1 MKPPHHHQDFIL
13 EEDVLVKMLRIV
25 HSIAQDLEKLGNKK
39 SLPIKQ
45 TNEFNEV
52 VHDDASYKDNVIE
65 KNNVYIFLVNVT
77 PSKRSIDWPF
87 TSTLT
92 SQYPIID
99 LEQPPQFDDL
109 YWYCEMR
116 KGNCSYFF

>member
-45 TNEFNEV
+45 TYEFNEIV
-52 VHDDASYKDNVIE
+52 DDDASYKDNVIE
-65 KNNVYIFLVNVT
+65 KNNVYIFLLNVT

-87 TSTLT
+87 TSTST

-99 LEQPPQFDDL
+99 LEQPPQFDYL
-109 YWYCEMR
+109 YWYCGMR
-116 KGNCSYFF
+116 KGSCSYLF

>member
-45 TNEFNEV
+45 TYEFNEV
-52 VHDDASYKDNVIE
+52 VHGAASYKDNVIE
-65 KNNVYIFLVNVT
+65 KKQCLYF
-77 PSKRSIDWPF
+77 PCQCYSI
-87 TSTLT
+87 
-92 SQYPIID
+92 QEEY
-99 LEQPPQFDDL
+99 
-109 YWYCEMR
+109 
-116 KGNCSYFF
+116 